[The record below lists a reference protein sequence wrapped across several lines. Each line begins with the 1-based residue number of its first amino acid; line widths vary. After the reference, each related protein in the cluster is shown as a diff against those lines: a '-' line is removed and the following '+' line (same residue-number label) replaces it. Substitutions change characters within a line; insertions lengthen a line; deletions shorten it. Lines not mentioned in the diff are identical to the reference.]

1 MVLATSALLEAAF
14 FTIGCA
20 SIHAMRPHAEKLT
33 AVLIAAV
40 VILGSIVTLAS
51 VIPTAAI
58 DRDAPDPPAVYGFE

>member
-1 MVLATSALLEAAF
+1 
-14 FTIGCA
+14 
-20 SIHAMRPHAEKLT
+20 MRPHAEKLT